1 MRKRQSLT
9 LSLLVGGLLL
19 AAPLIAQAGGTIK
32 GKVTFTG
39 KVPPPKEFAFSKF
52 PNPDF
57 CKKNPSKSADGET
70 RLLKEVEVDGSGG
83 LKHAVVLV
91 TSIKDKAWM
100 KGFKK
105 APAQKVM
112 AELCEFLP
120 FTGVAVS
127 NGQFYVENNDA
138 DPDDP
143 GKNND
148 FPSKLGVLHNPH
160 SFDQL
165 GARSSTEF
173 NIGLAKKGSSL
184 QKRVKIKKY
193 KKGSVLRLQCD
204 QHEFMQGWYVPVTNP
219 FHGTSGADGTFEIK
233 DVPAGKH
240 TVAVF
245 HPKVAKMARGKKAM
259 TMEVEVTDGGTAE
272 ANFEIK

>member
-9 LSLLVGGLLL
+9 LSLLVGGLLI
-19 AAPLIAQAGGTIK
+19 AAPLVAQAGGTIK

-52 PNPDF
+52 PNVDF
-57 CKKNPSKSADGET
+57 CKKNTSKSADGET
-70 RLLKEVEVDGSGG
+70 RLLKEVEVDGSKG
-83 LKHAVVLV
+83 LKHAVVAV
-91 TSIKDKAWM
+91 TSITDKAWM
-100 KGFKK
+100 KGFAK
-105 APAQKVM
+105 APAQKVT
-112 AELCEFLP
+112 ADLCEFLP

-127 NGQFYVENNDA
+127 KGQFYVENNDA

-143 GKNND
+143 K
-148 FPSKLGVLHNPH
+148 SKEGVLHNPH

-165 GARSSTEF
+165 GAKSSTEF

-184 QKRVKIKKY
+184 QKKVKLKMS

-204 QHEFMQGWYVPVTNP
+204 QHEFMQGWYLPVTNP
-219 FHGTSGADGTFEIK
+219 FYGTSGADGTFEIK

-245 HPKVAKMARGKKAM
+245 HPKVAKFARGKKAM
-259 TMEVEVTDGGTAE
+259 TVEVEVADGGTAE

>member
-1 MRKRQSLT
+1 MRNRQSLT
-9 LSLLVGGLLL
+9 LSLLVGGILL
-19 AAPLIAQAGGTIK
+19 AAPLVAQAGGTIK

-52 PNPDF
+52 PNVDF
-57 CKKNPSKSADGET
+57 CKKNTNKSADGET
-70 RLLKEVEVDGSGG
+70 RLLKEVEVDGNKG
-83 LKHAVVLV
+83 LKHAVLAV
-91 TSIKDKAWM
+91 TSITDKDWM
-100 KGFKK
+100 KGFAKT
-105 APAQKVM
+105 PAQKVT
-112 AELCEFLP
+112 ADLCEFLP
-120 FTGVAVS
+120 FTGVSVS
-127 NGQFYVENNDA
+127 KGLFYVENNDA

-143 GKNND
+143 K
-148 FPSKLGVLHNPH
+148 SKEGVLHNPH

-184 QKRVKIKKY
+184 TKRVKVKMY

-204 QHEFMQGWYVPVTNP
+204 QHEFMQGWYLPVTNP
-219 FHGTSGADGTFEIK
+219 FYATSGADGTFEIK

-259 TMEVEVTDGGTAE
+259 TVEVEVADGGTAE
-272 ANFEIK
+272 ANFVIK

>member
-9 LSLLVGGLLL
+9 LSLLMGSLLL
-19 AAPLIAQAGGTIK
+19 AVPLVAQAGGTIK

-52 PNPDF
+52 PNVDF
-57 CKKNPSKSADGET
+57 CKKNTSKSADGET
-70 RLLKEVEVDGSGG
+70 RLLKEVQIDGSKG
-83 LKHAVVLV
+83 LKDAVVAI
-91 TSIKDKAWM
+91 TSIKDKDWM
-100 KGFKK
+100 KGYAKE
-105 APAQKVM
+105 PAQKVM

-127 NGQFYVENNDA
+127 KGLFYVENNDA

-143 GKNND
+143 K
-148 FPSKLGVLHNPH
+148 SALGVLHNPH

-165 GARSSTEF
+165 GAKSSTEF
-173 NIGLAKKGSSL
+173 NIGLAKKGSNLS
-184 QKRVKIKKY
+184 KKVKLKFA

-204 QHEFMQGWYVPVTNP
+204 QHEFMQAWYLPITNP
-219 FHGTSGADGTFEIK
+219 HHGTSGADGTFEIK

-245 HPKVAKMARGKKAM
+245 HPSVAKQARGKKAM

>member
-1 MRKRQSLT
+1 MRNRQSLI
-9 LSLLVGGLLL
+9 LSLFVGGLLI
-19 AAPLIAQAGGTIK
+19 AAPLVAQAGGTIK

-52 PNPDF
+52 PNVEF
-57 CKKNPSKSADGET
+57 CKKNTNKSADGET
-70 RLLKEVEVDGSGG
+70 RLLKEVEVDGSKG
-83 LKHAVVLV
+83 LKHAVVAV
-91 TSIKDKAWM
+91 TSITDKAWM
-100 KGFKK
+100 AGFKK
-105 APAQKVM
+105 APVQKVT

-127 NGQFYVENNDA
+127 KGQFFVQNEDA

-143 GKNND
+143 K
-148 FPSKLGVLHNPH
+148 SAEGVLHNPH

-165 GARSSTEF
+165 GAKSSTEF
-173 NIGLAKKGSSL
+173 NIGLAKKGSNL
-184 QKRVKIKKY
+184 QKNVKLKMA

-204 QHEFMQGWYVPVTNP
+204 QHEFMQGWYLPVTNP
-219 FHGTSGADGTFEIK
+219 HYGTSGADGTFEIK

-245 HPKVAKMARGKKAM
+245 HPAVAKNARGKKAM
-259 TMEVEVTDGGTAE
+259 TVEVEVADGGTAE

>member
-1 MRKRQSLT
+1 MRNRQSLI
-9 LSLLVGGLLL
+9 LSLFVGGLLI
-19 AAPLIAQAGGTIK
+19 AAPLVAQAGGTIK

-52 PNPDF
+52 PNVEF
-57 CKKNPSKSADGET
+57 CKKNTNKSADGET
-70 RLLKEVEVDGSGG
+70 RLLKEVQIDGSKG
-83 LKHAVVLV
+83 LKDAVVAI
-91 TSIKDKAWM
+91 TSITDKAWM
-100 KGFKK
+100 KGFAKT
-105 APAQKVM
+105 PAQKVT

-120 FTGVAVS
+120 FTGVSVS
-127 NGQFYVENNDA
+127 KGQFFVQNEDA

-143 GKNND
+143 K
-148 FPSKLGVLHNPH
+148 SKEGVLHNPH

-173 NIGLAKKGSSL
+173 NIGLAKKGSNLS
-184 QKRVKIKKY
+184 KKVKVKMY

-204 QHEFMQGWYVPVTNP
+204 QHEFMQGWYLPVTNP

-245 HPKVAKMARGKKAM
+245 HPAVAKTARGKKAM
-259 TMEVEVTDGGTAE
+259 TVEVEVADGGTAE